1 MSAPLSFSTGSFPAS
16 TVSPQVLGRR
26 ALGRLFAAGALA
38 AAGAAGNAALPAAA
52 QQQPPLPQIQSELVR
67 VKPDVYA
74 FRYQNH
80 VSMFIPTDEGVL
92 VVDPIG
98 QTNAQAPAVL
108 KEAIRSVT
116 PQPVRWLLY
125 SHWGADHGTGGVVFR
140 DTATFLSHRNA
151 APKIA
156 AANDPTSPVPDVT
169 FDGGI
174 PVTLGGKT
182 LELQHTALSPQDDYV
197 LVWYAAQKVLMVVD
211 QVRVKSLPFGD
222 LQGAPP
228 ERMVEHIQYLLDRF
242 DFDTFLWGHGAMP
255 IMVGTRQDMAD
266 HRQFYLDL
274 MDAVR
279 AARTAGHP
287 DNSEAMLGAVRTAL
301 APKYATWANFP
312 GGLTQNVAGVIRW
325 WSQAPPAM

>member
-1 MSAPLSFSTGSFPAS
+1 MPSSSPALSIAPRFTDSLS
-16 TVSPQVLGRR
+16 RRMR
-26 ALGRLFAAGALA
+26 ALGTALPAALIALA
-38 AAGAAGNAALPAAA
+38 LIAGPATPAAA
-52 QQQPPLPQIQSELVR
+52 QQQPQLPQSLSELVR
-67 VKPDVYA
+67 VKTDVYA

-80 VSMFIPTDEGVL
+80 VSMFIPTDEGVI

-116 PQPVRWLLY
+116 PQPVKWLLY
-125 SHWGADHGTGGVVFR
+125 SHWGADHGIGGAVFR

-156 AANDPTSPVPDVT
+156 AANDPASPVPDVT

-174 PVTLGGKT
+174 PFTLGGKT
-182 LELQHTALSPQDDYV
+182 LELQHTALSAQDDYFV
-197 LVWYAAQKVLMVVD
+197 VWYPAQKVLMVVD

-228 ERMVEHIQYLLDRF
+228 ERMVEHIQYLLDRY
-242 DFDTFLWGHGAMP
+242 DFDVFLWGHGAMP
-255 IMVGTRQDMAD
+255 ITLGTRQDMAE

-279 AARTAGHP
+279 AARAAGHP
-287 DNSEAMLGAVRTAL
+287 DNPEAMLAAVRTTL
-301 APKYATWANFP
+301 APKYSAWANFP
-312 GGLTQNVAGVIRW
+312 GGLTQNVSGVIRW
-325 WSQAPPAM
+325 WSQAG